1 MHAQTGVTEFCSTSM
16 DVKLHHMHYMLG
28 IIPLHLS
35 RPGTQLFKRCVLS
48 NAQRVDCAV
57 LGSFGSGYVMLSVL
71 WDLWC
76 HSPSTINHHI
86 EHARSTRER
95 LSFVVL
101 ACLSRDPPLHFTVV
115 LQRLGRQWR

>member
-1 MHAQTGVTEFCSTSM
+1 
-16 DVKLHHMHYMLG
+16 MHYMLG

-76 HSPSTINHHI
+76 HSPSKINHHI
-86 EHARSTRER
+86 EHACSTREW

-101 ACLSRDPPLHFTVV
+101 ACMSHDPPLHFTVV